1 MSALVSPVTVSSVKG
16 RRASSTPAITI
27 PPDRRILR
35 LPAVEDVTGIK
46 KTKIYDEIKQGRFPQ
61 PVRLGT
67 RSVGWLADE
76 VQLWITQRAAER
88 S

>member
-16 RRASSTPAITI
+16 RRASSTPATI

>member
-16 RRASSTPAITI
+16 RRSPSTPASTI

-46 KTKIYDEIKQGRFPQ
+46 KTKIYDEIKNGRFPQ

-76 VQLWITQRAAER
+76 IQDWISARAAQR